1 MSWGGGGLLLPA
13 LRLANRLPQ
22 KHSEGS
28 LWVWPYEG
36 FLVRLPI
43 RSFLQ
48 HGGWLEQM
56 RTGVALAPG
65 LNSLSATFRNPRKV
79 AGLKSEVLPDPRI
92 GFLLG

>member
-1 MSWGGGGLLLPA
+1 MLPA
-13 LRLANRLPQ
+13 LRLANRLRRQ
-22 KHSEGS
+22 KCSSGS
-28 LWVWPYEG
+28 LWDWPYEG